1 MKLVD
6 TDLKTVEETK
16 GKVNK
21 TNEDAIPLLTSDP
34 RPEE

>member
-34 RPEE
+34 RLEE